1 MKKVIVIGN
10 GGAGTSFLMPEHLDN
25 VKERLMTL
33 LKEHEP
39 EILIINGVGN
49 SEFTEIKKPLLFE
62 IKALP
67 KLTEIWIDPKEP
79 IVNYKKHYQ
88 TCLKNRKKR
97 KKKKRR

>member
-1 MKKVIVIGN
+1 MKKVITIGN
-10 GGAGTSFLMPEHLDN
+10 GSVGASLLMPEYLESVQAKLEALIHL
-25 VKERLMTL
+25 
-33 LKEHEP
+33 HEP
-39 EILIINGVGN
+39 EILIIQGVGN

-62 IKALP
+62 ITAPP
-67 KLTEIWIDPKEP
+67 KLPEIWIDPKEP